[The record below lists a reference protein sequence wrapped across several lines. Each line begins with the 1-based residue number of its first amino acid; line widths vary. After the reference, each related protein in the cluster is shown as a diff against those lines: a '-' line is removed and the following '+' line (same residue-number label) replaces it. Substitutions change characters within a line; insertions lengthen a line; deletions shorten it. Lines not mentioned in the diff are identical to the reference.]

1 MRAASDQIHLQYT
14 MHCVIRGL
22 VSTRQFGPTGSVKH
36 TPLDK
41 GQFHAG
47 ATVTQPSV
55 MPLQK
60 TTSISGQIYMYVTW
74 KFCCIVPSD
83 YYNNQIKNL
92 TTVSIEEKPPQINL
106 YNSTRN
112 SWGSHQQQPQVTPP
126 LGFPQMMGYP
136 NAFMNPWM
144 IPQATMASMG
154 QAGLGSIGGMFLD
167 VVMSYNCSM
176 FDVRHSAAGPQALHP
191 NHPTS
196 NPAAPPTVDTD
207 DIIYPDV
214 SDWAIYCDMHPKRSR
229 AQVGALCSKLTEQG
243 FFNLDQLTSNQIEQ
257 RDLSFGLEI
266 GIGLAALI
274 IRYAD
279 EDVARVRAGTFNMD
293 AA

>member
-1 MRAASDQIHLQYT
+1 MSA
-14 MHCVIRGL
+14 
-22 VSTRQFGPTGSVKH
+22 RQFGPAGSVKH
-36 TPLDK
+36 TPSDK
-41 GQFHAG
+41 GRFHAG

-60 TTSISGQIYMYVTW
+60 TTSVSGQIYMYVTW

-83 YYNNQIKNL
+83 YYDNQLKNL
-92 TTVSIEEKPPQINL
+92 TTVSIDEKPPQINL

-112 SWGSHQQQPQVTPP
+112 SRGSQQQQPQVMPP
-126 LGFPQMMGYP
+126 LGFPPMMGYP

-144 IPQATMASMG
+144 IGGLPQATMASMG
-154 QAGLGSIGGMFLD
+154 QAGQGSIGGIAGMFLE
-167 VVMSYNCSM
+167 VVVSYNFSM
-176 FDVRHSAAGPQALHP
+176 FDVRHSAAGPQVHHP

-196 NPAAPPTVDTD
+196 NPADPAAPPAVDTD
-207 DIIYPDV
+207 DTIYPDV
-214 SDWAIYCDMHPKRSR
+214 SDWALYCDKQPKCSR
-229 AQVGALCSKLTEQG
+229 AQVGTLCSKLTEQG
-243 FFNLDQLTSNQIEQ
+243 FFNIDQLTSNRIGQ

-279 EDVARVRAGTFNMD
+279 EDVA
-293 AA
+293 